1 MFQKNATDVVTTIE
15 DILPDNYK
23 VVTKRQWTFAG
34 RKGEGFFEAPANAI
48 KIVNVNDP
56 DDTYEFETNWR
67 KQPGKAK
74 AQLDDFY
81 NQFKDILRLK
91 TEISSGG
98 KLLD

>member
-1 MFQKNATDVVTTIE
+1 MN
-15 DILPDNYK
+15 
-23 VVTKRQWTFAG
+23 
-34 RKGEGFFEAPANAI
+34 NAI

-81 NQFKDILRLK
+81 NH
-91 TEISSGG
+91 
-98 KLLD
+98 